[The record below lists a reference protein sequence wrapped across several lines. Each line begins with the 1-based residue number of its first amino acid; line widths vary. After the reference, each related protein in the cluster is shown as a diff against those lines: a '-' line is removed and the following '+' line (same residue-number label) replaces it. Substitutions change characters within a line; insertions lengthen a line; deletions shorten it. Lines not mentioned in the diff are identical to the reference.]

1 VRIGLIGKNSVEYV
15 QNLIDIWN
23 EGNCAVLIDSRLPI
37 TEIVEQLVYVS
48 VRKVVVSRNIF
59 DSFSSYFKKWECI
72 IYDESEE
79 TLLPDS
85 IQNNFEESYSKKEG
99 LILFSSGTS
108 AKRKAIVLSHK
119 AINKNA
125 DFIIDYMRP
134 TKDDKIA
141 IIKSCCH
148 SSTVVGELLVGLK
161 SKMKIIILKS
171 SYSPRLYI
179 NQLINSK
186 ATIIGLNPIVFDQF
200 TESILL
206 MDIKMEFLKKV
217 YVSGSKI
224 IKPINYYRKIWN
236 NVNIFLCY
244 GLTEAGPRV
253 SSQREIKNISNESV
267 GRAIK
272 NVKIK
277 IVKEPKKRETE
288 IKFSSWGLPFS
299 YITKIPFNN
308 KIKKENVYSNFL
320 EFFDQNNELKN
331 IGAINYLSKNI
342 IEICKKIKIERRNYD
357 CIDIF
362 LFLYDFCL
370 IQKRQVEFLKLS
382 DLIEIINCIL
392 QNIEL
397 CKLLYARY
405 IFKDD
410 ENYLIKIKE
419 RFDTIQIKYLELY
432 DKMKAN
438 SQRFKKLI

>member
-1 VRIGLIGKNSVEYV
+1 MLNMSKTNFF
-15 QNLIDIWN
+15 N
-23 EGNCAVLIDSRLPI
+23 ETI
-37 TEIVEQLVYVS
+37 
-48 VRKVVVSRNIF
+48 
-59 DSFSSYFKKWECI
+59 YFKSRCAINYRLNFLNKDLDKW
-72 IYDESEE
+72 
-79 TLLPDS
+79 
-85 IQNNFEESYSKKEG
+85 
-99 LILFSSGTS
+99 IL
-108 AKRKAIVLSHK
+108 
-119 AINKNA
+119 INKNIYLSNDVLSLIPQNSNFNECLFK
-125 DFIIDYMRP
+125 DFIETICVSEEEISFDKLIDAINRRYYFIFSFDTFNYKNNRFYKKFSQVNTGIIYGYKKDKFQLYMA
-134 TKDDKIA
+134 KD
-141 IIKSCCH
+141 
-148 SSTVVGELLVGLK
+148 
-161 SKMKIIILKS
+161 ILGS
-171 SYSPRLYI
+171 
-179 NQLINSK
+179 Q
-186 ATIIGLNPIVFDQF
+186 FDQLNF
-200 TESILL
+200 SE
-206 MDIKMEFLKKV
+206 LKE
-217 YVSGSKI
+217 
-224 IKPINYYRKIWN
+224 
-236 NVNIFLCY
+236 IFL
-244 GLTEAGPRV
+244 
-253 SSQREIKNISNESV
+253 
-267 GRAIK
+267 
-272 NVKIK
+272 
-277 IVKEPKKRETE
+277 KEPKKRETE